1 MFGWISSPSVP
12 MVSGVVPEL
21 FVDTPVA
28 WLIVLTTLAVCCGL
42 IWFVR
47 ELANPRR
54 EVGPGT
60 RSEKWA
66 A

>member
-1 MFGWISSPSVP
+1 

-28 WLIVLTTLAVCCGL
+28 WLVVLTTLAVCCGL

-60 RSEKWA
+60 RSERWA